1 MTAGSLRPLF
11 EQLSAVATTFGKWLR
26 EHEDEIRAWGL
37 WGTVSTACTEARL
50 YAPMH
55 REAWLEIAAAE
66 RVDEDGKPP
75 DYEAI
80 ITSAYG
86 PGGVGFEALRQ
97 ELLNAPLLRSRQ
109 REVGEVLDSL
119 VDQRNYVTVCGAL
132 PLIEY
137 VLSNAAGK
145 WNDPLKHLEV
155 LKSRLHDDDIE
166 DVDNI
171 LLEYAAVQMVLE
183 EIPAVWK
190 SGRHQVGAIVDD
202 LNRHLALHG
211 TGVGWDDPTNATRAV
226 LLLAA
231 AARVADVLFKPPAA
245 TSAAAA

>member
-1 MTAGSLRPLF
+1 MTGGSLCPLF
-11 EQLSAVATTFGKWLR
+11 EQLSAVATTFGKWVR

-66 RVDEDGKPP
+66 RGDEDGKAP

-109 REVGEVLDSL
+109 REVGEVFDSL
-119 VDQRNYVTVCGAL
+119 VDRRNYVTVL
-132 PLIEY
+132 
-137 VLSNAAGK
+137 
-145 WNDPLKHLEV
+145 W
-155 LKSRLHDDDIE
+155 R
-166 DVDNI
+166 
-171 LLEYAAVQMVLE
+171 
-183 EIPAVWK
+183 
-190 SGRHQVGAIVDD
+190 
-202 LNRHLALHG
+202 
-211 TGVGWDDPTNATRAV
+211 
-226 LLLAA
+226 AA
-231 AARVADVLFKPPAA
+231 ADRVRAEQRDRQVERPAQAPRGAEAPPAR
-245 TSAAAA
+245 